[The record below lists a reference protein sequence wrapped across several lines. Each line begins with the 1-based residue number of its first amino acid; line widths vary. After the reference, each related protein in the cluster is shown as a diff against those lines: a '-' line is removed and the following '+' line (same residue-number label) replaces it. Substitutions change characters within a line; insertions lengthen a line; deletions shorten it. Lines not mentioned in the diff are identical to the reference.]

1 MSIYIQDLQAEKT
14 VLVDWADNLAR
25 AEKDL
30 GLAAGT
36 LTIASATITPPSG
49 VTAAS
54 VTVDDAF
61 TGVLFVLSST
71 LTEAAD
77 VTLTVRVTLS
87 NGDVDEEDVLVGL
100 R

>member
-36 LTIASATITPPSG
+36 LTIASATITPPTG
-49 VTAAS
+49 VTADS
-54 VTVDDAF
+54 VTVDDAS
-61 TGVLFVLSST
+61 TGVLFLLSST

-77 VTLTVRVTLS
+77 VTLTTRVTLS
-87 NGDVDEEDVLVGL
+87 NGDVDEEDVIVGF

>member
-54 VTVDDAF
+54 VTVDDAS
-61 TGVLFVLSST
+61 TGVLFLLSST

-77 VTLTVRVTLS
+77 VTLTMRVTLS
-87 NGDVDEEDVLVGL
+87 NGDVDEEDVIVGF